1 MEQKHGMMIDRLD
14 ANAEFAPRLL
24 SDAHADNMRAPF
36 EWNLAEQMNIGYL
49 CCGRW
54 ADIQPDRLALI
65 HIDQLNN
72 AHRWTYGQLENAA
85 CALRA
90 ALKMLGLAHQDRIA
104 LMLPQSPETIISHIA
119 GYYSEAIILPLFSLF
134 GLDALSYRLKDSA
147 TRFVIT
153 DSAGYEKLRQIADN
167 CPDIEHVI
175 IIDNLPDGHD
185 GPDDFLHCHHFWQLI
200 DTASPEVSRPDTH
213 KDDPAIMIYTSGT
226 TGPPKGAL
234 HAHRFLLGH
243 LPNIEISHHQLPQPD
258 DIAWTPADWAW
269 IGGLMDLALPALYYG
284 VPLISHRMRKFDPEK
299 AFQLIA
305 TYHIRNMFL
314 PPTALKMM
322 QAHCVNNSLPEGVNI
337 RTIASGGEALPQT
350 VTDWANSHL
359 GVSINEIYGQTE
371 CNLVICTNRP
381 AEPCPHGFM
390 GQAVPGHELAVFDND
405 GKMLSTGEIGQIG
418 VAGPDPVMFLGYWGQ
433 PEKTEAKF
441 HGKWL
446 MTGDLAVQN
455 EEGFFRFVSRDDDII
470 SSAGYRIGPTE
481 IENCLISHKDI
492 VNAGVIGLPDAL
504 KGEAITAIIVPQAGR
519 EYTAELAEELKALV
533 REKLSP
539 HMCPKHI
546 FLADELPMTTTGK
559 VMRRE
564 LRKIYATLNIMD
576 AE

>member
-1 MEQKHGMMIDRLD
+1 MERRQHIIPDRLSD
-14 ANAEFAPRLL
+14 DSRYAPRLL
-24 SDAHADNMRAPF
+24 SDAHGGNMDTPF
-36 EWNLAEQMNIGYL
+36 EWALAEQMNIGYL

-65 HIDQLNN
+65 HIDQQDN
-72 AHRWTYGQLENAA
+72 AHHWHYGQIEQAA
-85 CALRA
+85 IGLRA
-90 ALKMLGLAHQDRIA
+90 ALKTLGLKRHDRIA

-153 DSAGYEKLRQIADN
+153 DSTGAEKLGQIAQH

-175 IIDNLPDGHD
+175 ITDSLSGR
-185 GPDDFLHCHHFWQLI
+185 LHEQEHMPQCHAFWQLAETRTT
-200 DTASPEVSRPDTH
+200 DSARPDTSR
-213 KDDPAIMIYTSGT
+213 DDPAIMIYTSGT
-226 TGPPKGAL
+226 TGAPKGAL
-234 HAHRFLLGH
+234 HAHRFLAGH
-243 LPNIEISHHQLPQPD
+243 LPNIEISHHQFPQSG

-299 AFQLIA
+299 AFRLIA
-305 TYHIRNMFL
+305 TYQIRNMFL

-322 QAHCVNNSLPEGVNI
+322 QAYSQTHSLPQAVNI

-350 VTDWANSHL
+350 VTDWAYTQF

-390 GQAVPGHELAVFDND
+390 GKAVPGHKLAIFDDD
-405 GKMLSTGEIGQIG
+405 GKMLSAGEIGQIG
-418 VAGPDPVMFLGYWGQ
+418 VASPDPVMFLGYWGQ
-433 PEKTEAKF
+433 AEKTDEKF
-441 HGKWL
+441 RGSWL
-446 MTGDLAVQN
+446 MTGDLAVRN
-455 EEGFFRFVSRDDDII
+455 EDGFYRFVSRDDDII

-481 IENCLISHKDI
+481 IENCLISHKDV

-504 KGEAITAIIVPQAGR
+504 KGEAITAIIVPQAGSTDKDR
-519 EYTAELAEELKALV
+519 LADELKAMV

-546 FLADELPMTTTGK
+546 FWTDELPLTTTGK

-564 LRKIYATLNIMD
+564 LRAHYAD
-576 AE
+576 ANKEGS

>member
-1 MEQKHGMMIDRLD
+1 
-14 ANAEFAPRLL
+14 
-24 SDAHADNMRAPF
+24 
-36 EWNLAEQMNIGYL
+36 
-49 CCGRW
+49 
-54 ADIQPDRLALI
+54 
-65 HIDQLNN
+65 
-72 AHRWTYGQLENAA
+72 
-85 CALRA
+85 
-90 ALKMLGLAHQDRIA
+90 
-104 LMLPQSPETIISHIA
+104 MLPQSPETIISHIA

-153 DSAGYEKLRQIADN
+153 DSTGYEKLCQIAQH

-175 IIDNLPDGHD
+175 IIDSMPDEHNGQS
-185 GPDDFLHCHHFWQLI
+185 DFPNCHNFWQLV
-200 DTASPEVSRPDTH
+200 DTASPDRTRPDTSR
-213 KDDPAIMIYTSGT
+213 DDPAIMIYTSGT
-226 TGPPKGAL
+226 TGAPKGAL

-243 LPNIEISHHQLPQPD
+243 LPNIEISHNQLPQPD

-284 VPLISHRMRKFDPEK
+284 VPLISHRMRKFDAEK

-305 TYHIRNMFL
+305 TYQIRNMFL

-322 QAHCVNNSLPEGVNI
+322 QAYNLTHSLPEGVNI

-350 VTDWANSHL
+350 VTDWANTQL

-381 AEPCPHGFM
+381 AESCPHGFM
-390 GQAVPGHELAVFDND
+390 GKAVPGHELAIFDGD
-405 GKMLSTGEIGQIG
+405 GKMLPAGEIGQIG
-418 VAGPDPVMFLGYWGQ
+418 IASPDPVMFLGYWGQ
-433 PEKTEAKF
+433 TEKTQAKF

-446 MTGDLAVQN
+446 MTGDLAVRN
-455 EEGFFRFVSRDDDII
+455 EDGFFRFVSRDDDII
-470 SSAGYRIGPTE
+470 SSTGYRIGPTE

-504 KGEAITAIIVPQAGR
+504 KGEAITAIIVPQTGIVGTDR
-519 EYTAELAEELKALV
+519 LAEELKTLI

-546 FLADELPMTTTGK
+546 FWTEELPLTTTGK

-564 LRKIYATLNIMD
+564 LRAYYADTHKGS
-576 AE
+576 

>member
-1 MEQKHGMMIDRLD
+1 MERRQHIPKDRLS
-14 ANAEFAPRLL
+14 EKTSFAPRLL
-24 SDAHADNMRAPF
+24 SDAHAEDMDTPF
-36 EWNLAEQMNIGYL
+36 EWALAEQMNIGYL

-54 ADIQPDRLALI
+54 ADVQPDRLALI
-65 HIDQLNN
+65 HIDTQDE
-72 AHRWTYGQLENAA
+72 AHHWEYGQIETAA
-85 CALRA
+85 IGLRA
-90 ALKMLGLAHQDRIA
+90 ALKTLGLARQDRIA

-153 DSAGYEKLRQIADN
+153 DSTGYEKLCQIVQD

-175 IIDNLPDGHD
+175 IIDSLPDEHNGQS
-185 GPDDFLHCHHFWQLI
+185 DFPNCHNFWQLV
-200 DTASPEVSRPDTH
+200 DTASPDRTRPDTSR
-213 KDDPAIMIYTSGT
+213 DDPAIMIYTSGT
-226 TGPPKGAL
+226 TGSPKGAL

-243 LPNIEISHHQLPQPD
+243 LPNIEISHNQLPQPD

-284 VPLISHRMRKFDPEK
+284 VPLISHRMRKFDAEK

-305 TYHIRNMFL
+305 TYQIRNMFL

-322 QAHCVNNSLPEGVNI
+322 QAYNLTHSLPEGVNI

-350 VTDWANSHL
+350 VTDWANTQL

-381 AEPCPHGFM
+381 AESCPHGFM
-390 GQAVPGHELAVFDND
+390 GKAVPGHELAIFDGD
-405 GKMLSTGEIGQIG
+405 GKMLPAGEIGQIG
-418 VAGPDPVMFLGYWGQ
+418 IASPDPVMFLGYWGQ
-433 PEKTEAKF
+433 TEKTQAKF

-446 MTGDLAVQN
+446 MTGDLAVRN
-455 EEGFFRFVSRDDDII
+455 EDGFFRFVSRDDDII

-504 KGEAITAIIVPQAGR
+504 KGEAITAIIVPQTGIVGTDR
-519 EYTAELAEELKALV
+519 LAEELKTLI

-546 FLADELPMTTTGK
+546 FWTEELPLTTTGK

-564 LRKIYATLNIMD
+564 LRAYYADTHKGS
-576 AE
+576 